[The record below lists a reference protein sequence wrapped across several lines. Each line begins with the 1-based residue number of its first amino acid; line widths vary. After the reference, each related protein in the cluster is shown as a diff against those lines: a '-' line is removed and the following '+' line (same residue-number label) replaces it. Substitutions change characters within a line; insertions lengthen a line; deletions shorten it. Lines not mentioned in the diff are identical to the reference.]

1 MFHRNEL
8 REEKR
13 IASVT
18 SHQYAGELGI
28 LGNDWN
34 KMAGTKSATSSG
46 ARMLSEIRKVRERTE
61 HRNRADMRS
70 D

>member
-28 LGNDWN
+28 LGNGWN
-34 KMAGTKSATSSG
+34 KMAGRETGSTAV
-46 ARMLSEIRKVRERTE
+46 LSV
-61 HRNRADMRS
+61 S
-70 D
+70 